1 MEAEEAF
8 KLTQHVV
15 RALRWRV
22 VEEAPPGGRSGQG
35 RIEVIAETR
44 LMRFQDDV
52 TIRIRPSGA
61 GTRIDIRSASRIGR
75 HDFGANAA
83 HIRRFVS
90 EINSSR
96 E

>member
-1 MEAEEAF
+1 
-8 KLTQHVV
+8 
-15 RALRWRV
+15 
-22 VEEAPPGGRSGQG
+22 VEEAAPGGRSGQG
-35 RIEVIAETR
+35 RIEAVAETR

-83 HIRRFVS
+83 RIRRFVT
-90 EINSSR
+90 EITAPR